1 MRNISPIVF
10 PKPLLVILLAVAAMA
25 TGCSHTNNLAKYH
38 LRAKPAMFR
47 SFASGSG
54 SSSVSISN
62 PTDSWIGDVAAIAGS
77 IALSSQA
84 QKKLEKAINPDSLAA
99 SLAVGVRQSAID
111 YFELRP
117 PVDPAET
124 PEYLVEIQLTD
135 YALRSG
141 AEGVAAQVTG
151 ETRIVHIAT
160 GEVVWENWET
170 AVIPLW
176 GSSSGSD
183 KREVD
188 AASSGSNAVGLFNLE
203 EEEIRRILN
212 DGALA
217 VGRYL
222 GDELRKDLAEM
233 YEEE

>member
-1 MRNISPIVF
+1 MRNTAPIASQKLFLIS
-10 PKPLLVILLAVAAMA
+10 LLAVAAMA
-25 TGCSHTNNLAKYH
+25 AGCSHTNNLAKYH
-38 LRAKPAMFR
+38 LHGKPAMFR
-47 SFASGSG
+47 ASASGGG
-54 SSSVSISN
+54 SSSVSINN
-62 PTDSWIGDVAAIAGS
+62 PTDSWIGDIAAIAGS

-111 YFELRP
+111 YFQLRP
-117 PVDPAET
+117 PVDPSET
-124 PEYLVEIQLTD
+124 PEYLVEIELTD
-135 YALRSG
+135 YALHSG
-141 AEGVAAQVTG
+141 AEGVAAGVTG
-151 ETRIVHIAT
+151 EVRIVHIAT
-160 GEVVWENWET
+160 GEIVWENWET
-170 AVIPLW
+170 TVIPLW
-176 GSSSGSD
+176 GNSSGSD

-222 GDELRKDLAEM
+222 GDELREDLAEM
-233 YEEE
+233 FEEE